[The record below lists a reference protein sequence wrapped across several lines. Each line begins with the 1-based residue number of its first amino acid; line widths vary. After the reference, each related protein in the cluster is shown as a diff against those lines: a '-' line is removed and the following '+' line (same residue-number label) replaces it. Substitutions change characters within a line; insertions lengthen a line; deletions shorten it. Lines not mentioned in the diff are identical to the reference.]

1 MSQEL
6 AGAPPGP
13 AGDVEL
19 LESLRNG
26 DEESFCSLINRHHV
40 SMIRLAR
47 IYVSSEA
54 VAEEVVQE
62 TWMGVLEG
70 LDRFEGRSSLATWM
84 FRILTNIAKKRG
96 AREGRSIPFSSVWDA
111 GSAPV
116 EPAVDPERF
125 FDAGHSQYPGGW
137 VSFPMS
143 WDGAPEARLLSTET
157 LGRIDDAIA
166 ALPPSQREVVTLRD
180 VEGLTGP
187 EVCAILAITEGNQR
201 ALLHRARS
209 KVRRAIEQYLTEG
222 SA

>member
-1 MSQEL
+1 VSREL
-6 AGAPPGP
+6 AGAQPAA
-13 AGDVEL
+13 AGDVRF

-26 DEESFCSLINRHHV
+26 DEASFCSLINRHHA

-47 IYVSSEA
+47 IYVPSEA

-70 LDRFEGRSSLATWM
+70 LDRFEGRSSLTTWM

-111 GSAPV
+111 GSAPA
-116 EPAVDPERF
+116 EPAVEPERF
-125 FDAGHSQYPGGW
+125 FDAGHSRYPGGW
-137 VSFPMS
+137 VSFPTC

-157 LGRIDDAIA
+157 LRRIDDAIA
-166 ALPPSQREVVTLRD
+166 GLPPSQREVVTLRD
-180 VEGLTGP
+180 LEGLTGP
-187 EVCAILAITEGNQR
+187 EVCAILSITEGNQR
-201 ALLHRARS
+201 ILLHRARS
-209 KVRRAIEQYLTEG
+209 KIRRAIEQYLAEG